1 MPAAPTFG
9 DGTCPS
15 CIRVARGAR
24 YPGFG
29 KRAAPAANLNHSM
42 FLHHSMFLL
51 DASTQPSTNTWI
63 LVALAAI
70 TIIYVAFVRPMVKTK
85 KDPLEKKPGQAS
97 LAQQRSVER
106 QMQSLLVELSEMSR
120 QISGQLDTRAAKLE
134 ILIKEADE
142 KIAAMKPAGAAAPP
156 PATAEFA
163 IPPETPSIKPT
174 EPLDPRHAMVYA
186 LADQGRTAH
195 EIANEIGRPSGEVEL
210 ILALRQR
217 T

>member
-1 MPAAPTFG
+1 MVLLEL
-9 DGTCPS
+9 PS
-15 CIRVARGAR
+15 
-24 YPGFG
+24 
-29 KRAAPAANLNHSM
+29 
-42 FLHHSMFLL
+42 
-51 DASTQPSTNTWI
+51 QPSTNTWI

-85 KDPLEKKPGQAS
+85 KDPLDKKPGQAS

-106 QMQSLLVELSEMSR
+106 QMQSLLVELSEMAR

-142 KIAAMKPAGAAAPP
+142 KIAALKSAGGAAPP
-156 PATAEFA
+156 TPAAEFA
-163 IPPETPSIKPT
+163 IPAAAPHIKPT
-174 EPLDPRHAMVYA
+174 EPSDLLDARHAMVYA

-195 EIANEIGRPSGEVEL
+195 EIAHEIGRPSGEVEL